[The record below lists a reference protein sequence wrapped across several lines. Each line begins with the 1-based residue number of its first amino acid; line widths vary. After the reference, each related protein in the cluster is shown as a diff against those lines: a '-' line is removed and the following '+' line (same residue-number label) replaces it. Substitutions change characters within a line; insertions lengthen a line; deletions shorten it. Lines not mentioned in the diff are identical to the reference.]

1 MVRRRGPRPILL
13 VAWVV
18 LLAGVLGVLHVLGR
32 GPLRAP
38 PVTRPG
44 ALAAWLDHES
54 AAPLA
59 FSAVRLAAMGLAWYL
74 LATTL
79 AGLVARLAGSA
90 RWSAAVD
97 ACSPGVV
104 RRLVHGAAGLSV
116 GATITGT
123 PAAAWAAVDG
133 QPTPAS
139 PVPIM
144 RQLPSDPSSAP
155 VAAPPAT
162 APPATAPPAT
172 ASPASWVIR
181 PGDNLWSVALTTLA
195 RARGWAPTD
204 AEVDRYWAGLIAA
217 NRARLANREDPD
229 LVFPGQVF
237 QLPPTT
243 D

>member
-1 MVRRRGPRPILL
+1 M
-13 VAWVV
+13 
-18 LLAGVLGVLHVLGR
+18 LHVLGR
-32 GPLRAP
+32 GPLGAP

-104 RRLVHGAAGLSV
+104 RHLVHGAAGLSV
-116 GATITGT
+116 AATITGT
-123 PAAAWAAVDG
+123 PAAAWAAVGG
-133 QPTPAS
+133 QPAPAS

-155 VAAPPAT
+155 VTAPPAT

-172 ASPASWVIR
+172 ASAEAASTASWVIR
-181 PGDNLWSVALTTLA
+181 PGDNLWSVALTTLT
-195 RARGWAPTD
+195 RARGRPPTD